1 MKLST
6 LFFITAHQAAAFV
19 GPKLAFRCHKSLR
32 VDGKEQVLASSMVPK
47 KNIVACSAYRHD
59 YERDPRDN
67 DYAFDQQQ
75 EHEVNILLEERVTC
89 KKRRMFEE
97 ADDIRDILKD
107 EYGVFV
113 DDRSRTYYT
122 MGWLIVDLQ
131 ILAIQ
136 YINKQVLLKKSVMM

>member
-1 MKLST
+1 
-6 LFFITAHQAAAFV
+6 
-19 GPKLAFRCHKSLR
+19 
-32 VDGKEQVLASSMVPK
+32 MV
-47 KNIVACSAYRHD
+47 KNKYWHL
-59 YERDPRDN
+59 RDPRDN